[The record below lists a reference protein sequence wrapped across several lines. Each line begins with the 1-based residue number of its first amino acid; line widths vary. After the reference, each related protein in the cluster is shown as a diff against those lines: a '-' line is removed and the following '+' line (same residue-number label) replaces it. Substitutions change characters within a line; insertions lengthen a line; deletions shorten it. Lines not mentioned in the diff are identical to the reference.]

1 MGICGEG
8 AEFPAIIMKNKW
20 RYVNMDNNQNNMFNS
35 QPVNN
40 QPEQPQQQAGP
51 FGQQPQQAGQFGQQP
66 QQAGP
71 FEQQQAGPFGQQQ
84 PQQGGNPF
92 GNQFA
97 PKKPMNV
104 SLGLIAMICSA
115 VSLVMA
121 IIGSIFACTCSA
133 SKSYDAV
140 KMAERMLK
148 GNNMYST
155 SAVIIVNII
164 AAVIAVAAVV
174 LAIIALKKDKADKIA
189 KVAAALGGFA
199 FLYAVLPMLTV
210 CGYNC
215 SLSNASKD
223 AISGAL
229 GSLFK

>member
-1 MGICGEG
+1 
-8 AEFPAIIMKNKW
+8 
-20 RYVNMDNNQNNMFNS
+20 MDNNQNNMFSS

-40 QPEQPQQQAGP
+40 QPVQP
-51 FGQQPQQAGQFGQQP
+51 QQPQQSVQP
-66 QQAGP
+66 QPQAS
-71 FEQQQAGPFGQQQ
+71 PFGQQ

-104 SLGLIAMICSA
+104 SLGLISLIAGG

-148 GNNMYST
+148 GNNVYST
-155 SAVIIVNII
+155 SAVIVVNII
-164 AAVIAVAAVV
+164 AALIAVAAVV
-174 LAIIALKKDKADKIA
+174 LAIIALKKDSADKMAKIA
-189 KVAAALGGFA
+189 VALGAFA
-199 FLYAVLPMLTV
+199 LLYAILPMLTV

-215 SLSNASKD
+215 SLSNAYED
-223 AISGAL
+223 AVGGAL
-229 GSLFK
+229 SSLF